1 MIGLR
6 HQKFIL
12 IYNKSM
18 NGDDSPNW
26 RHSEELLLDIE
37 PSNNNNNICSR
48 NIIII
53 CIIFFIGVIISI
65 IGIYIFY

>member
-1 MIGLR
+1 
-6 HQKFIL
+6 
-12 IYNKSM
+12 M